1 MTHFPLLFPAIV
13 HLTQPRG
20 CRVLYASDFHRG
32 RVDVFNSAF
41 VVGVYVPGAFMDSDL
56 PAGYA
61 PFGIQNI
68 GGTIYVTYALQDA
81 DAHDDVAGV
90 GHGFVDAYESK
101 DTLFFTAGPGDERH
115 GLFGTIVRSASR

>member
-1 MTHFPLLFPAIV
+1 M
-13 HLTQPRG
+13 
-20 CRVLYASDFHRG
+20 LYASDFHRG

-81 DAHDDVAGV
+81 DAHNDVGGV

-101 DTLFFTAGPGDERH
+101 DTLLFTAGPGDERH
-115 GLFGTIVRSASR
+115 ELFGTIVRSASR